1 MRQRRTRRPIR
12 NRLVPPPPVIK
23 SALRR
28 TVEGLT
34 AVGTAFGPITV
45 FAWLDDERGP
55 ARQQSGPAVQLSRA
69 ERRQW
74 ARLVK
79 QLR

>member
-1 MRQRRTRRPIR
+1 M
-12 NRLVPPPPVIK
+12 VPPPPIVK

-45 FAWLDDERGP
+45 FAWLEDRAGAAEPKP
-55 ARQQSGPAVQLSRA
+55 APAVQLSRA

-74 ARLVK
+74 DRLVK

>member
-1 MRQRRTRRPIR
+1 M
-12 NRLVPPPPVIK
+12 PPPPVVK
-23 SALRR
+23 SVLRR

-45 FAWLDDERGP
+45 LAWLDDERGP
-55 ARQQSGPAVQLSRA
+55 ALQQPEPAVRLSRA
-69 ERRQW
+69 ERRHW

-79 QLR
+79 RLR